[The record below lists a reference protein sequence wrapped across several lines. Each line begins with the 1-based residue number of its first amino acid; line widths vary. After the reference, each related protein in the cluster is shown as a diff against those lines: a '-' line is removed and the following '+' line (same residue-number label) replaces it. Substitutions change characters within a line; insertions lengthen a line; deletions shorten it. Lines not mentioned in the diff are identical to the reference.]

1 MVQGFRKPFFFK
13 PNGDTNIRSVITE
26 LFSWSVKS
34 LNRHQHSESHL
45 SPTASAANYTWWHS
59 KTAKQSPAKVQ
70 IGANPAGNT
79 KTTIHLHLKVLNDGP
94 TAADYQLCVDWRGSK
109 VGSGAASF
117 EWSSGHFWLH
127 LFQWYKP
134 WNPPGA
140 LWARLLM
147 WPEFQ
152 PLQQKNSRQA
162 ARLRPHS
169 TSGCDELLPHHQLPS
184 QYFHTTKHCI
194 LKPTT
199 TRAYIRYQ
207 WQITK
212 KTVCFCEKV
221 SQCCVKEMEKIR
233 LAIQ

>member
-79 KTTIHLHLKVLNDGP
+79 KTTIHVHLKVLNDGP

-109 VGSGAASF
+109 VGKWCCFIWMIKWTLLITSLSMIQTVKPSRSAVGTAANVA
-117 EWSSGHFWLH
+117 WI
-127 LFQWYKP
+127 P
-134 WNPPGA
+134 A
-140 LWARLLM
+140 
-147 WPEFQ
+147 
-152 PLQQKNSRQA
+152 
-162 ARLRPHS
+162 
-169 TSGCDELLPHHQLPS
+169 PS
-184 QYFHTTKHCI
+184 
-194 LKPTT
+194 
-199 TRAYIRYQ
+199 A
-207 WQITK
+207 
-212 KTVCFCEKV
+212 EK
-221 SQCCVKEMEKIR
+221 
-233 LAIQ
+233 